1 MNRTD
6 LLYLSNTY
14 LFNETGKII
23 DKGSDEKGTFL
34 VLDRTIFYPQGG
46 GQPSDIGV
54 IEFGEKKYNIHFVSF
69 LNGNVLHY
77 TKDDIKN
84 LALGGNIQMS
94 IDKEKRLLHSKCH
107 TAGHL
112 VAGLANR
119 LFEDLIGKKGYHFL
133 DGPYV
138 EFEGL
143 LKSSIEDFHVQ
154 LNEILV
160 EFLNLDLRINAY
172 AVEPDFIKK
181 LKLPIGFQAPE
192 GKSLRVVEIEGLDP
206 VPCGGTHIESTFF
219 LKNLQIKKV
228 QSKKGVLRISYNF

>member
-1 MNRTD
+1 MNKTD

-14 LFNETGKII
+14 LFNETGNII

-34 VLDRTIFYPQGG
+34 VLDTTIFYPQGG

-54 IEFGEKKYNIHFVSF
+54 MEFGEKKYNIHFVSF

-77 TKDDIKN
+77 TKEDIKD
-84 LALGGNIQMS
+84 LPLGGNIQMS
-94 IDKEKRLLHSKCH
+94 IDEENRLLNSKCH

-112 VAGLANR
+112 IAGLVNK
-119 LFEDLIGKKGYHFL
+119 LDESLIGKKGYHFL

-143 LKSSIEDFHVQ
+143 LKSNIEDFDIK

-160 EFLNLDLRINAY
+160 GTLELNLKIKAY
-172 AVEPDFIKK
+172 SVDQNFIKK
-181 LKLPIGFQAPE
+181 LKLPIGFQSPE
-192 GKSLRVVEIEGLDP
+192 GKSLRVVEIEGFDP
-206 VPCGGTHIESTFF
+206 VPCGGTHIENTLS

-228 QSKKGVLRISYNF
+228 QSKKGVLRISYLL